1 MLTQCCLSLG
11 WHRERKDLL
20 ALSFKNKNFKL
31 NKKRLAHKNS
41 YNTAWIFTADV
52 NSAYSKWQDQ
62 FSVQGFAPLHG
73 KLPADPCDWRSGL
86 LCFPMTYVSQEAHVH
101 RPVPEAASLKASKS
115 PAPWL
120 HGHKHIKKL
129 IHGLSRLTMLPHT
142 NIHVCVYIYIYI
154 FKESNRCH
162 WVIIRKRGWEHK
174 ALLLLPCEFTPQH
187 YPWKI
192 SSHSCQ
198 LHQSSTQTLAIACLC
213 YCPRCCRYRAPE
225 NQPGTPSF
233 SVQTW
238 TVLSQA
244 KTVSALFTSTW
255 WWHCDLKRT
264 VWYCYP
270 HITNEK

>member
-154 FKESNRCH
+154 QGKQQMSLSYYQEARLGAQSTTFASLWIHTSTLSMEDFITQLSATPEQH
-162 WVIIRKRGWEHK
+162 TDTGHSLPV
-174 ALLLLPCEFTPQH
+174 LLP
-187 YPWKI
+187 
-192 SSHSCQ
+192 
-198 LHQSSTQTLAIACLC
+198 TLL
-213 YCPRCCRYRAPE
+213 
-225 NQPGTPSF
+225 
-233 SVQTW
+233 
-238 TVLSQA
+238 
-244 KTVSALFTSTW
+244 
-255 WWHCDLKRT
+255 
-264 VWYCYP
+264 
-270 HITNEK
+270 

>member
-142 NIHVCVYIYIYI
+142 NIHVCVYIYIYSRKATDVTELLSGSEAGSTKHYFCFPVNSHLNI
-154 FKESNRCH
+154 IHGRFHHTAVSYTRAAHRH
-162 WVIIRKRGWEHK
+162 W
-174 ALLLLPCEFTPQH
+174 P
-187 YPWKI
+187 
-192 SSHSCQ
+192 
-198 LHQSSTQTLAIACLC
+198 
-213 YCPRCCRYRAPE
+213 
-225 NQPGTPSF
+225 
-233 SVQTW
+233 
-238 TVLSQA
+238 
-244 KTVSALFTSTW
+244 
-255 WWHCDLKRT
+255 
-264 VWYCYP
+264 
-270 HITNEK
+270 